1 MEYGFFLNTGIIRR
15 DVLYLYIETLKQRL
29 DAINQLRVD
38 RALAAM
44 KPAFQR
50 VYSLLPTLLHH
61 HHPLMPGYLN
71 GNVPHGVC
79 LYTPDETQQDYL
91 NDLEDKWGSPF
102 DKLASGELPIT
113 GVYSMGSTS
122 SIGQSCSSD
131 LDIWVCHQSWLDNE
145 ERSRLQEKC
154 SLLEKWSASM
164 GVEVSFFLIDE
175 NRFRHNESGSLGGE
189 NCGSTQHILLLDEF
203 YRTAVRLAGKRIL
216 WNMVPGEEE
225 AHYDEY
231 VLSLYSQGALTPN
244 EWLDLGGLSTLSAEE
259 YFGASLWQLY
269 KSIDSPYKAVL
280 KTLLLEAYSWE
291 YPNTQLLA
299 MDIKHR
305 LHEGEIVCFGLDSYC
320 MMLERVT
327 HYLNQIN
334 DTTRLDLVRRCFY
347 LKVCEKLSRANA
359 CVGWRREILS
369 QLVSE
374 WGWDEERLAILDNR
388 ANWKIERVREAHN
401 ELLDAMMQSYRNL
414 IRFARR
420 NNLSVS
426 ASPQD
431 IGVLTRKLYAAFEA
445 LPGKVTL
452 VNPQISPDLSEND
465 LTFIHVPTGRANR
478 TGWYLYNQAPA
489 MDAIVSH
496 QPLEYNRYLNKLV
509 AWAYFNGLLT
519 PQTRLHIKSGNLC
532 DTAKL
537 QELVAD
543 VSHHFPLRLAA
554 PTPKALYSPCEI
566 RHLAII
572 VNLENDPTAA
582 FRNQVVHFD
591 FRKLDVFSF
600 GQQQQ
605 CLVGSIDLLYRN
617 SWNEVRTLHFSGEQ
631 SVLEAL
637 KTILGKMHQDAAPP
651 ESVEVFCYSQH
662 LRGLIRTRIQQLV
675 SECIELRLSSTRLE
689 PGRFKAV
696 RVAGQT
702 WGLFFERLS
711 VSVQKLENAVEFY
724 GAISNNKLHGLSI
737 KVETDQVHLPPVV
750 DGFASEGI
758 IQFFFEDTSDDKGF
772 NIYILDESN
781 RVEVYHHCEGSK
793 EELVRD
799 VSRFYSSSHDRFTYG
814 SSFINFN
821 LPQFYQ
827 IVQLDGRTQVIPFR
841 SNVLSSLC
849 VTLADGAAQPLK
861 QQFQLH

>member
-1 MEYGFFLNTGIIRR
+1 M
-15 DVLYLYIETLKQRL
+15 YLYIETLKQRL

-71 GNVPHGVC
+71 GNVPHGIC
-79 LYTPDETQQDYL
+79 LYTPDETQQEYL

-102 DKLASGELPIT
+102 DKPASGELPIT

-145 ERSRLQEKC
+145 ERTRLQQKC
-154 SLLEKWSASM
+154 SLLEKWAASM

-189 NCGSTQHILLLDEF
+189 DCGSTQHILLLDEF

-231 VLSLYSQGALTPN
+231 VLSLYAQGALTPN
-244 EWLDLGGLSTLSAEE
+244 EWLDLGGLSSLSAEE

-299 MDIKHR
+299 TDIKHR
-305 LHEGEIVCFGLDSYC
+305 LHQGEIVSFGLDAYC

-327 HYLNQIN
+327 RYLTDIK
-334 DTTRLDLVRRCFY
+334 DTTRLDLARRCFY
-347 LKVCEKLSRANA
+347 LKVCEKLSLAKA

-374 WGWDEERLAILDNR
+374 WGWSEERLAMLDNR

-465 LTFIHVPTGRANR
+465 LTFIHVPVGRANR

-489 MDAIVSH
+489 MDSIVSH

-543 VSHHFPLRLAA
+543 VSHHFPLRLPA

-849 VTLADGAAQPLK
+849 VTVADGAAQPLK

>member
-1 MEYGFFLNTGIIRR
+1 M
-15 DVLYLYIETLKQRL
+15 YLYIETLKQRL

-44 KPAFQR
+44 GPAFQQ
-50 VYSLLPTLLHH
+50 VYTLLPVFLHH
-61 HHPLMPGYLN
+61 HHPLIPGYLE
-71 GNVPHGVC
+71 GKVPHGIC
-79 LYTPDETQQDYL
+79 LFTPDDSQKTYL
-91 NDLEDKWGSPF
+91 TDLEDKWGSALEP
-102 DKLASGELPIT
+102 LAKGELPIT

-122 SIGQSCSSD
+122 SIGQSQSSD

-145 ERSRLQEKC
+145 ERNRLQQKC
-154 SLLEKWSASM
+154 SLLEKWAASL

-189 NCGSTQHILLLDEF
+189 DCGSTQYILLLDEF
-203 YRTAVRLAGKRIL
+203 YRTAVRMGGKRIL

-231 VLSLYSQGALTPN
+231 VLSLYAQGALTPN

-291 YPNTQLLA
+291 YPQTQLLA
-299 MDIKHR
+299 MDIKQR
-305 LHEGEIVCFGLDSYC
+305 LHQGEIVCFGLDSYC
-320 MMLERVT
+320 MMLDRVT
-327 HYLNQIN
+327 RYLTQIE

-347 LKVCEKLSRANA
+347 LKVCEKLSRARA
-359 CVGWRREILS
+359 SVGWRREILS
-369 QLVSE
+369 QLVAE

-465 LTFIHVPTGRANR
+465 LTFIHVPIGRANR
-478 TGWYLYNQAPA
+478 TGWYLYNQSPS
-489 MDAIVSH
+489 MESIVSH

-519 PQTRLHIKSGNLC
+519 STTRLHIKSGGLC
-532 DTAKL
+532 DIAKL
-537 QELVAD
+537 RELVAD
-543 VSHHFPLRLAA
+543 VSHNFPLRLAA

-572 VNLENDPTAA
+572 VNLEHDPTAA

-600 GQQQQ
+600 GQNQE
-605 CLVGSIDLLYRN
+605 CMVGSIDLLYRN

-631 SVLEAL
+631 AVLEAL

-675 SECIELRLSSTRLE
+675 TECIELRLSSKRLE

-711 VSVQKLENAVEFY
+711 VSVQKLENAIEFY
-724 GAISNNKLHGLSI
+724 GAISNNKLHGLSV
-737 KVETDQVHLPPVV
+737 KLQTDQAHLPAVI
-750 DGFASEGI
+750 DGYASEGI
-758 IQFFFEDTSDDKGF
+758 IQFFFEDSHDDIGF
-772 NIYILDESN
+772 NIYILDE
-781 RVEVYHHCEGSK
+781 VEPRRGLSP
-793 EELVRD
+793 LRRQQR
-799 VSRFYSSSHDRFTYG
+799 RFGARR
-814 SSFINFN
+814 
-821 LPQFYQ
+821 Q
-827 IVQLDGRTQVIPFR
+827 PFLF
-841 SNVLSSLC
+841 VF
-849 VTLADGAAQPLK
+849 P
-861 QQFQLH
+861 